1 MQARAGRDWIAA
13 VTGDHGEEFW
23 DHGLL
28 GHASVSFVNPRV
40 RVPLVLCTSDK
51 IPLSL
56 PLTSHVDIMPT
67 FLDYAG
73 LMPDIAASDYSSGVS
88 LLRAQDPGRLV
99 LVSAIDFP
107 EKNRQLALV
116 SRTSK
121 FLVWKEPS
129 GSRAFRV
136 VSASDAEDVSAEP
149 SEAEVGDALAFL
161 NQTYR
166 RFFLRTR

>member
-1 MQARAGRDWIAA
+1 VHIGQI
-13 VTGDHGEEFW
+13 
-23 DHGLL
+23 
-28 GHASVSFVNPRV
+28 S
-40 RVPLVLCTSDK
+40 
-51 IPLSL
+51 LSL

-88 LLRAQDPGRLV
+88 LLRAQRSWAAG
-99 LVSAIDFP
+99 AGFCIDFP

-136 VSASDAEDVSAEP
+136 CL
-149 SEAEVGDALAFL
+149 G
-161 NQTYR
+161 
-166 RFFLRTR
+166 LRC